1 MNRVPKNILIRIWHD
16 ERGTSAIEFALVAML
31 FFTLVFGIV
40 IYGAYF
46 ASLSLVNHI
55 ASEAAR
61 ATLSGLTDD
70 ERSTLAQARAA
81 ELEASFSGFL
91 NTASIEVDAA
101 ATGNGLYA
109 VTVRNQFNSFGLTGI
124 SPFLPL
130 PPSQQTATVQ
140 VSHGGY

>member
-1 MNRVPKNILIRIWHD
+1 MRTYRNIYGMWRD
-16 ERGTSAIEFALVAML
+16 ERGTSAIEFAMLATL

-40 IYGAYF
+40 IYGTYF
-46 ASLSLVNHI
+46 ASLIIVQHI

-70 ERSTLAQARAA
+70 ERSTLAHSRAD
-81 ELEASFSGFL
+81 EVKDSFLSFI
-91 NTASIEVDAA
+91 NSATFQVDATPA
-101 ATGNGLYA
+101 GQGLYE
-109 VTVRNQFNSFGLTGI
+109 VTVSQNFDSFGLTNL
-124 SPFLPL
+124 SVFLPL